1 MKLSDIPQS
10 ASFGTAYSYDVEGNA
25 DELHV
30 FALSVTG
37 EPQLHVFADDED
49 GRDSIA
55 TLVRAGLVVS
65 IVRGRKVRFTVES
78 VVTLSGTSASQHSS
92 LVASSE
98 LSSGQG

>member
-1 MKLSDIPQS
+1 MKISDIPQS
-10 ASFGTAYSYDVEGNA
+10 ASFGSAYSYDVEGVT

-37 EPQLHVFADDED
+37 EPQLHVFQDDED

-78 VVTLSGTSASQHSS
+78 VVTLSGNSASQHSS
-92 LVASSE
+92 LISSSE
-98 LSSGQG
+98 ISGGQS